1 MRSFC
6 AAFALAGLSLLA
18 AGCTVNNP
26 PAERPAATTVVTQPA
41 PTAVVQPAP
50 TAVVTQPGT
59 VVTTPNTTYVTPRP
73 STTVVTPA
81 Y

>member
-1 MRSFC
+1 MRSIST
-6 AAFALAGLSLLA
+6 AFAMVGLSLVV

-26 PAERPAATTVVTQPA
+26 PAERATTVVAQPA
-41 PTAVVQPAP
+41 PA
-50 TAVVTQPGT
+50 AVVTQPGT
-59 VVTTPNTTYVTPRP
+59 VVTTPNTTYVMPRP

>member
-1 MRSFC
+1 MRSIS

-26 PAERPAATTVVTQPA
+26 GPDRPTTVVTQPA
-41 PTAVVQPAP
+41 PAAVITQPAP
-50 TAVVTQPGT
+50 T
-59 VVTTPNTTYVTPRP
+59 VVTTPGTTYVTPPR
-73 STTVVTPA
+73 TTVLTPA